1 MHQLKHS
8 GKKTRPEFVSGDPDA
23 NREML
28 RFIQRRKF
36 RLVTQ
41 WKARLKENI
50 SFQLPDS
57 PEFPYRLVFRAF
69 DEVLSLLKLSLS
81 GATNESAESLLDGKT
96 PEQVPT
102 ADQFMEMFLT
112 GRDVLEE
119 FVNSDGT
126 FCATFAE
133 PARARLR
140 GTVEQV
146 LKDLV
151 EREMGEY
158 SRKWAGGWRTDN
170 RIPLEDR

>member
-8 GKKTRPEFVSGDPDA
+8 GKNSRPKFVSSDPEA

-36 RLVTQ
+36 RLVTK

-50 SFQLPDS
+50 SFQLPDG

-69 DEVLSLLKLSLS
+69 DEVLHLLKLSLS
-81 GATNESAESLLDGKT
+81 GAPHEPAESLLDGNF
-96 PEQVPT
+96 PAQVPS

-119 FVNSDGT
+119 FIGNDGT
-126 FCATFAE
+126 FCANFTE
-133 PARARLR
+133 TARDRMRSA
-140 GTVEQV
+140 VEKV

-158 SRKWAGGWRTDN
+158 SQKLAHGRQTDN